1 MEDKLVKFV
10 KVIDAGS
17 YTKAARELHV
27 SQPALTMAVA
37 RLERELSA
45 ELIVKGERPLKMT
58 HAGRVA
64 YATGAAQLTAMDT
77 LRTKVAQATNKK
89 PDVRIGM
96 IDSIAA
102 VLSQNADAF
111 DHLEN
116 AADMSLVV
124 NNSRFLQNLVTD
136 HKIDLAFVV
145 ERLGLQPLQ
154 GNRIGSEPM
163 VLVCAP
169 QNLQIMQA
177 DIAKHK
183 IDGFIS
189 YDQDSMTYR
198 CIESGLAEFGITVSP
213 KLKSTYPEFM
223 MQMVLR
229 GKGST
234 VLPYFLVRDRLI
246 DGTLVA
252 PRASGR
258 PVIVNRQFNA
268 VHLQSHTLPEYLEV
282 FMAEVSDILQQLN
295 EDCNKQLN

>member
-1 MEDKLVKFV
+1 MEDKLAKFV

-17 YTKAARELHV
+17 YTKAARELQI

-37 RLERELSA
+37 KLERELA
-45 ELIVKGERPLKMT
+45 ATLIVKGERPLKMT

-64 YATGAAQLTAMDT
+64 YATGAAQLTAMDM
-77 LRTKVAQATNKK
+77 LRTKVSQATNKK
-89 PDVRIGM
+89 PDIRIGM

-102 VLSQNADAF
+102 VLSQNTDAF

-136 HKIDLAFVV
+136 HKLDLALVV
-145 ERLGLQPLQ
+145 ERLGVQPLH
-154 GNRIGSEPM
+154 GKRIGCEPM

-198 CIESGLAEFGITVSP
+198 CIESGLAEVGLTVSP

-223 MQMVLR
+223 MQMVMR

-246 DGTLVA
+246 DGALVA
-252 PRASGR
+252 PRVSGG
-258 PVIVNRQFNA
+258 PIIVNRPFSA
-268 VHLQSHTLPEYLEV
+268 VNLQSRTLSEYLEV
-282 FMAEVSDILQQLN
+282 FITEVSDILQQLN
-295 EDCNKQLN
+295 DDCKKQLN